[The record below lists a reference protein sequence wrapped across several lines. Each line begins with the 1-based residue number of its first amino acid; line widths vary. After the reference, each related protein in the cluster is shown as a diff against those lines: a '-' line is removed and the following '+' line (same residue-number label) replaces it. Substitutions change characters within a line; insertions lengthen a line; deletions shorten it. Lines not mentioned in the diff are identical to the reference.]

1 MGMRRVCVNL
11 DEDIV
16 VALDAIATM
25 RFLTRSDVIRE
36 AIRFYLEYNYP
47 P

>member
-11 DEDIV
+11 DENDV
-16 VALDAIATM
+16 VALDVIASM

-36 AIRFYLEYNYP
+36 AIRFYLEHNYP